1 MKILILGGTVFLGRA
16 LVDAAIARGHAVT
29 LFNRGQHNPQLYPE
43 IEKLRGDRDGGLDV
57 LRGRR
62 WDAAIDTNGYFPRL
76 VRASAEALA
85 DSVDHYTFISSIS
98 VFADFKAIG
107 MDESAPVGTIADET
121 IEQITGES
129 YGPLKALCEQAAE
142 RAMPGCALNIR
153 PGLIVGPHDPS
164 DRFTYWPVRVAG
176 GGEVLAPGR
185 PERPVQIIDVR
196 DLAEWNIR
204 LVESHTTGIFNA
216 TGPDY
221 ELSMGQILDT
231 SKAVTGSDAH
241 FTWVSEQFLQEQ
253 GGTPWTEVTLW
264 VPEKDN
270 EGLSTVNVQKALG
283 AGLTFRPLADTIRA
297 TLDWDATRP
306 SGAERRNGI
315 KPEREQAWLSAW
327 HRL

>member
-1 MKILILGGTVFLGRA
+1 MKILVLGGTVFLGRA
-16 LVDAAIARGHAVT
+16 LVDAAIARGHEVT
-29 LFNRGQHNPQLYPE
+29 LFNRGMHNPQLYPE

-57 LRGRR
+57 LKGRR

-85 DSVDHYTFISSIS
+85 NSVAHYTFISTIS
-98 VFADFKAIG
+98 VFADFKTIG
-107 MDESAPVGTIADET
+107 MDENAPVGTIADES

-142 RAMPGCALNIR
+142 RAMPGRALNIR

-164 DRFTYWPVRVAG
+164 DRFTYWPVRVARG
-176 GGEVLAPGR
+176 GVVLAPGR
-185 PERPVQIIDVR
+185 PERPVQLIDVR

-216 TGPDY
+216 TGPDH
-221 ELSMGQILDT
+221 ELTMGKILDT
-231 SKAVTGSDAH
+231 SQAENGSDAH
-241 FTWVSEQFLQEQ
+241 VTWVSEHFLQEQ
-253 GGTPWTEVTLW
+253 GATPWTEVTLW

-270 EGLSTVNVQKALG
+270 EGFSTVNVQKALG
-283 AGLTFRPLADTIRA
+283 AGLTFRSLADTIRA

-306 SGAERRNGI
+306 SGLERQNGI
-315 KPEREQAWLSAW
+315 KPEREQAWLSVW
-327 HRL
+327 HKQ